1 MIDPAVEPLIRL
13 ADVPR
18 LPWLP
23 RRRKGKKLHISS
35 VIRWVSPGLRGHRL
49 EALRVGGALC
59 TSEAALRRFFQKLTE
74 PAGEPDAVTP
84 EERER
89 SYKQSDARTAV
100 VLGV

>member
-23 RRRKGKKLHISS
+23 RRRKGKRLHISS

-49 EALRVGGALC
+49 EALRVGGCLC
-59 TSEAALRRFFQKLTE
+59 TSEAALRRFFEKLTADE
-74 PAGEPDAVTP
+74 PEHNEPTP
-84 EERER
+84 VQRDR
-89 SYKQSDARTAV
+89 SYQLADARTKAV
-100 VLGV
+100 LSV